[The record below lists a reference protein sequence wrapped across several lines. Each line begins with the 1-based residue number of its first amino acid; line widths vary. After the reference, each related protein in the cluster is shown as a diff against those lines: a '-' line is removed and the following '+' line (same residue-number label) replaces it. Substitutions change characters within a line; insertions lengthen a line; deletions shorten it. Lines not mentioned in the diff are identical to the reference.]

1 VGIFHKCQL
10 EEVSQVVS
18 KMLITE
24 MRVKMVEKEVWVALD
39 NIISIQQLY
48 KLFKL
53 WLAIQVSQ

>member
-24 MRVKMVEKEVWVALD
+24 MKVKMVEKEVWVALD